1 MTIRTTNLHT
11 TVTSGDC
18 LDAAAQPAYPVCM
31 TALEWQSV
39 TDANE
44 ASFTVDLPA
53 GWSHD
58 VRLLRVGPALRRVV
72 RAVSPDGSLRLSLH
86 DPDLPDF
93 YEPWSGMFVQQ
104 GVQQLA
110 GYVSAEVFL
119 PQYLSQRFGAA
130 PGLRV
135 DPVHAEPELVE
146 ATQRRAVE
154 YGVQVRCTG
163 ASARFG
169 FTDQGHA
176 VEALA
181 IASTNSFG
189 PSWMADVCIL
199 FATGGEPDPA
209 LLHRAMY
216 SERTSQQWQ
225 AGQNQ
230 LFANQQAINAQ
241 QSAMWTNLNQT
252 MHNQRMGDIA
262 AAGAANTAI
271 HEQRVAMGEASTA
284 AFLDR
289 LNQPV
294 AGGGTES
301 PGLDAQH
308 SWVNMMRE
316 EETVRTAS
324 GEDVQVD
331 AGADRYFMDER
342 NRRWVG
348 TSGSVDANDF
358 RAAGLN
364 PDDFQEGQIRR

>member
-1 MTIRTTNLHT
+1 
-11 TVTSGDC
+11 
-18 LDAAAQPAYPVCM
+18 M
-31 TALEWQSV
+31 TAAEWQSV
-39 TDANE
+39 ADANE
-44 ASFTVDLPA
+44 GAFTVDLPV

-93 YEPWSGMFVQQ
+93 YEPSSGMFVQA

-110 GYVSAEVFL
+110 GYVGADVFL

-130 PGLRV
+130 PGFRQGGVQL
-135 DPVHAEPELVE
+135 EPELVQ
-146 ATQRRAVE
+146 ATQQRAVE
-154 YGVQVRCTG
+154 YGVQLRCTA

-169 FTDQGHA
+169 FTDQGRT

-181 IASTNSFG
+181 FVSTNSFG
-189 PSWMADVCIL
+189 MSWMADVCAL
-199 FATGGEPDPA
+199 FVTGDGEPDRA
-209 LLHRAMY
+209 LLLKTMY

-241 QSAMWTNLNQT
+241 QSAAWMNLSQT

-284 AFLDR
+284 AFLNR
-289 LNQPV
+289 LNQPS

-301 PGLDAQH
+301 PRLDAQH
-308 SWVNMMRE
+308 SWVNIMRE

-348 TSGSVDANDF
+348 ASGSVDANDF